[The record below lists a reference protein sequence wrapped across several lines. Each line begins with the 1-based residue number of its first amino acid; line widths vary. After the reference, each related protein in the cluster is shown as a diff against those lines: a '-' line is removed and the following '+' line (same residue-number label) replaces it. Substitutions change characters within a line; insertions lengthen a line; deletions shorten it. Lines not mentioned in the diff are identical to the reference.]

1 MDNKLKKERGNLN
14 LMIDRLSSYKW
25 IKFSQSLVL
34 IVMGILYIALSRVP
48 EFVNFIT
55 MAFAITL
62 LVYSVL
68 EIFSAIMIKKSVLSS
83 EIFVSLI
90 IFAISLMIIC
100 KSDLRSDPQLLVWFF
115 GILMVGY
122 TAILI
127 TSGVLSLTV
136 YSDDEKYGTTK
147 GKRITIAVLQFIASG
162 ILIALDVCL
171 WIFGLKQN
179 EDNNI
184 ILVPLLIGIALI
196 LMGLASMFY
205 GFQAI
210 KTENILKKQKEQN
223 EEMAL
228 EAVERS
234 NNAAAN
240 KEATT
245 PAPKE
250 ETEKEKSAIIVDA
263 TESKLE
269 EPKEIKQIES
279 SDSNKKKK

>member
-240 KEATT
+240 KEAAT

-250 ETEKEKSAIIVDA
+250 ETDKEKSAIIVDA